1 MHQVIKM
8 LWSIAVVLCFVGTAF
23 TFIYLGSVLDPDE
36 HRALKLLFYMFAII
50 ILLLGIN
57 TTRLIVTNQITSI
70 IDALNTFYI
79 VYVPILIFLLGYLF
93 IYLIYR
99 IFNPMIEEVKR

>member
-1 MHQVIKM
+1 MHQATKM
-8 LWSIAVVLCFVGTAF
+8 LWGISVVMCFVGTVF
-23 TFIYLGSVLDPDE
+23 TLIYLGSVLDPDE
-36 HRALKLLFYMFAII
+36 HRALKLLLYMFSIV

-79 VYVPILIFLLGYLF
+79 VYVPILVFLFGYMF

-99 IFNPMIEEVKR
+99 IFNPIIEEVHK